1 MPKKRRVT
9 RARRAARAGKAPGT
23 QAGAFVKEEI
33 EHMKRGTHRVTFR
46 KQAIAIGLS
55 KARMTGV
62 KVPVKRTPSGRSTQG
77 NAS

>member
-9 RARRAARAGKAPGT
+9 RARQAARAGKVPGT
-23 QAGAFVKEEI
+23 QAGAFVTKEI

-46 KQAIAIGLS
+46 KQTIAIGLS
-55 KARMTGV
+55 KVRMAGV
-62 KVPVKRTPSGRSTQG
+62 KMPLKRTPSGRSTQG